1 VADHNDQELR
11 ALRAASAAEKS
22 AVQDLTR
29 SINLFA
35 LNTLIDAG
43 TSAEAGTDLATVTDC
58 VHGMS
63 ARLATLTRDL
73 DIEATLLDAP
83 EGALTPPLPPAPRT
97 I

>member
-1 VADHNDQELR
+1 MADQNDQDLR
-11 ALRAASAAEKS
+11 VLRAAAAEKG

-43 TSAEAGTDLATVTDC
+43 ASAACGTDLATVTDC
-58 VHGMS
+58 VRGMS
-63 ARLATLTRDL
+63 TRLATLVRDL
-73 DIEATLLDAP
+73 DIEATLIDAP
-83 EGALTPPLPPAPRT
+83 DGALTPPFPSPSRT

>member
-1 VADHNDQELR
+1 VADQNDTDLR
-11 ALRAASAAEKS
+11 VLRAAAAEKG

-35 LNTLIDAG
+35 LNTLIDAS
-43 TSAEAGTDLATVTDC
+43 TSATTGADVASVGDC
-58 VHGMS
+58 VRGMA

-83 EGALTPPLPPAPRT
+83 EGALTPPFPSPSRP

>member
-1 VADHNDQELR
+1 VADQNDQDMR
-11 ALRAASAAEKS
+11 VLRAAAAENG
-22 AVQDLTR
+22 AVEDLTR

-43 TSAEAGTDLATVTDC
+43 QSAASGSDLAVVADC
-58 VHGMS
+58 VRGMS
-63 ARLATLTRDL
+63 ARLATLSRDL

-83 EGALTPPLPPAPRT
+83 DGALTPPFPAPTHT

>member
-1 VADHNDQELR
+1 VADQNDQDLR
-11 ALRAASAAEKS
+11 VMRAAAAEKG
-22 AVQDLTR
+22 ALQDLTR

-35 LNTLIDAG
+35 LNTLIDAAA
-43 TSAEAGTDLATVTDC
+43 SASDGSDVLNVTDC

-63 ARLATLTRDL
+63 TRLATLTRDL

-83 EGALTPPLPPAPRT
+83 DGALTPPFPTPPRT

>member
-1 VADHNDQELR
+1 MADQNDQDLRVLR
-11 ALRAASAAEKS
+11 AVAAEKG

-43 TSAEAGTDLATVTDC
+43 TSAASGTDLATVTDC
-58 VHGMS
+58 VNGMS
-63 ARLATLTRDL
+63 MRLATLVRDL
-73 DIEATLLDAP
+73 DVEATLLVAP
-83 EGALTPPLPPAPRT
+83 DGALTPPFPTPSRT

>member
-1 VADHNDQELR
+1 MADHNDQDLR
-11 ALRAASAAEKS
+11 ALRAAAGAKGP
-22 AVQDLTR
+22 VQDLTR

-43 TSAEAGTDLATVTDC
+43 TSAAAGTDLATVTDC

-73 DIEATLLDAP
+73 DVEAILHDAP
-83 EGALTPPLPPAPRT
+83 GGRLTPPFPPASRT
-97 I
+97 V

>member
-1 VADHNDQELR
+1 MADQNDQDLR
-11 ALRAASAAEKS
+11 VLRAAAAEKG

-35 LNTLIDAG
+35 LNTLVEAAS
-43 TSAEAGTDLATVTDC
+43 SASSGSDLANVTDC
-58 VHGMS
+58 VSGMS

-73 DIEATLLDAP
+73 DVEATLLDTP
-83 EGALTPPLPPAPRT
+83 DGTLTPPFPPSPRT

>member
-1 VADHNDQELR
+1 MADQNDQDLR
-11 ALRAASAAEKS
+11 VLRAAAAEKG

-43 TSAEAGTDLATVTDC
+43 TSAGGGTDLAAVTDC
-58 VHGMS
+58 VRGMS
-63 ARLATLTRDL
+63 ARLATLSRDL
-73 DIEATLLDAP
+73 DVEATLLDAP
-83 EGALTPPLPPAPRT
+83 GGALTPPFPAPSRT